1 MGLWGEAQ
9 ESPHEVTQ
17 TPLPSPSET
26 LSSGHTMTPDTSI
39 LGSPF
44 GTTTPA
50 KDYFQVPQFLL
61 VEDNPIN
68 LKILIYFVNKLKQP
82 YGTAINGKEAIA
94 AYKETPGRFLYIMM
108 DISMPVM
115 DGLEATRQIRAFERY
130 HNIPAS
136 VVLAITG
143 LGSESTRDEATRS
156 GVDFFITKPAKLAD
170 LKAIL
175 KSRGFSV

>member
-68 LKILIYFVNKLKQP
+68 LKILICFMNKLKQP

>member
-82 YGTAINGKEAIA
+82 YGTAINSKEAIA

-170 LKAIL
+170 LKEIL